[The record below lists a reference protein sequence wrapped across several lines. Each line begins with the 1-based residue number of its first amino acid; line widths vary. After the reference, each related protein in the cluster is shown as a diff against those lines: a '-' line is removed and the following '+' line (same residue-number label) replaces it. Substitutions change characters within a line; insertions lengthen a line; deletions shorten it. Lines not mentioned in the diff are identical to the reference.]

1 MTPDLDRAL
10 RRTASAIEVELDRL
24 LPAETDPAT
33 PLVRAMR
40 YGAQGGGKRLRPF
53 LVGAFGR
60 LFDAPEAALIRV
72 GAALEL
78 VHCYS
83 LIHDDL
89 PAMDDAALRRGRPT
103 VHRAFDEAT
112 AILAGD
118 ALLTLAFEAL
128 ADTGNVAAERR
139 LGLVAGLGRAAGV
152 AGMCGGQM
160 LDLMAEKGG
169 FDLDATIA
177 LQARKTGALFA
188 FACAAGPIMVG
199 AEDDPRE
206 RAGAWGRAFGL
217 VFQIKDDLL
226 DVEGDAALAGKDLGR
241 DAASN
246 KATFIT
252 LLGLDGAK
260 AELARRRREA
270 EDLLDG
276 FPGDTS
282 LLRDL
287 LHFAVQRTA

>member
-1 MTPDLDRAL
+1 MTPDLDQSLQEVA
-10 RRTASAIEVELDRL
+10 AAIEAGLDRL
-24 LPAETDPAT
+24 LPAETDSAL
-33 PLVRAMR
+33 PLVQAMR

-60 LFDAPEAALIRV
+60 LFNAPKEPLIRV

-128 ADTGNVAAERR
+128 TEIEGVAAERR

-177 LQARKTGALFA
+177 LQVRKTGALFA
-188 FACAAGPIMVG
+188 FACAAGPTLAGV
-199 AEDDPRE
+199 EDDLRE
-206 RAGAWGRAFGL
+206 RAEAWGQAFGL

-252 LLGLDGAK
+252 LLGLSGAK
-260 AELARRRREA
+260 AELDRRRREA
-270 EDLLDG
+270 EALLDG
-276 FPGDTS
+276 FSGDTT

>member
-10 RRTASAIEVELDRL
+10 RRTAFAIEAELDRL
-24 LPAETDPAT
+24 LPNETDTAA

-53 LVGAFGR
+53 LVAAFGR
-60 LFDAPEAALIRV
+60 LFDAPEGPLIRV

-89 PAMDDAALRRGRPT
+89 PAMDDATLRRGRPT

-112 AILAGD
+112 AVLAGD

-128 ADTGNVAAERR
+128 ADIDGVAAERR
-139 LGLVAGLGRAAGV
+139 LGLVAGLARAAGV
-152 AGMCGGQM
+152 EGMCGGQM
-160 LDLMAEKGG
+160 LDLMAEAGG

-188 FACAAGPIMVG
+188 FACAAGPILVG
-199 AEDDPRE
+199 AKDEPRE
-206 RAGAWGRAFGL
+206 RAGAWGQAFGL

-226 DVEGDAALAGKDLGR
+226 DVEGDVALAGKDLGR

-260 AELARRRREA
+260 AELDRRRREA

-287 LHFAVQRTA
+287 VHFAVQRTV